1 MEGELLLRG
10 ECSLNPWG
18 HSQALGIL
26 SGVFQAFTLLW
37 LGGGG
42 EVTGKD
48 VGDVVDTVL
57 PLTE

>member
-1 MEGELLLRG
+1 MGNVL
-10 ECSLNPWG
+10 SNPWG
-18 HSQALGIL
+18 RLQALGIF

-48 VGDVVDTVL
+48 VGCVVDTVL